1 MLQLRMKALF
11 FRSPFLKLS
20 IILWGLYMRK
30 LVFVWLVF
38 NYLRNLGYISQ
49 QEVGMLNK
57 TLFKQLKP

>member
-1 MLQLRMKALF
+1 MKALF